1 MPCRNAYIEIYRR
14 SKGKHTLQDPR
25 PTLGNRIGPSNYT
38 KLECFKVDTF
48 SFRILFANCVYKQ
61 GGKRSNYPLF
71 SLSRHIVSI

>member
-1 MPCRNAYIEIYRR
+1 MPCRNAYIETYRR

-48 SFRILFANCVYKQ
+48 SFRILFTNK
-61 GGKRSNYPLF
+61 GGNAPITLYFPY
-71 SLSRHIVSI
+71 SRHIVSI